1 MNKFEQLGLNES
13 LLKAISDLG
22 FETPSEVQEK
32 AIPLLLEDDTDIVAL
47 AQTGTGKTAAFGF
60 PLIQK
65 IDPFNKQTQVLI
77 LSPTRE
83 LCLQITNEIKLYSK
97 YIDGLYTVAV
107 YGGASIHDQARDIKR
122 GAQVI
127 VATPGRMQD
136 MINRGMVNI
145 KNISICVLDEADEM
159 LNMGFY
165 EDITS
170 ILSDTPKDKNT
181 WLFSATMPQEVARI
195 AKEFMRNPKEITV
208 GHKNSS
214 SANISH
220 EYYLVNAR
228 DRYEGLKRLADAN
241 PDIFSVIFCRTKRD
255 TQAVAERLIEDGYN
269 AAALHGDLS
278 QAQRDGV
285 MKSFRGRQIQ
295 MLVATDVAARGID
308 VDNITHVIN
317 YQLPDEIETYTH
329 RSGRTGRAGKSGT
342 SFVIITKSEIRKIH
356 SIERIIK
363 TKFEEKPIPSGMEI
377 CEIQLLHLANK
388 IKDTETD
395 HSIDTYLPSIMELLQ
410 DIPKEELIKKV
421 ISVEFNRF
429 LNYYKKTKDLASQDS
444 SSSRAEIPSDGSV
457 RYFINI
463 GSRDD
468 YDWMSLKDYLRDTL
482 EVGQDDVFKVDVKEG
497 FSFFNTNA
505 DMAEKV
511 MEVLNAVNINGR
523 KINVEISKNEGGRS
537 SGRRDHNGR
546 SGGGR
551 SGGSGFSGRREGG
564 NSGGGYRGNR
574 DGGNREGGGYRGN
587 SGGGNREGGFNR
599 EGGNREG
606 GSGFRPRTSSTG
618 GSDRRSSDSRDSG
631 RRGEGRSSSEGRST
645 ERRSSGFDSAK
656 RTPRRSND

>member
-170 ILSDTPKDKNT
+170 ILSETPKDKNT

-255 TQAVAERLIEDGYN
+255 TQAVAEKLIEDGYN

-429 LNYYKKTKDLASQDS
+429 LNYYKKSKDLASQDS

-482 EVGQDDVFKVDVKEG
+482 QVGQDDVFKVDVKEG

-574 DGGNREGGGYRGN
+574 DGGNREGGFRGN
-587 SGGGNREGGFNR
+587 RDGGNREGGFNR
-599 EGGNREG
+599 EGFNREG

-631 RRGEGRSSSEGRST
+631 RRGEGRSSEGRST
-645 ERRSSGFDSAK
+645 ERRSSGFEGAK
-656 RTPRRSND
+656 RSPRRSND